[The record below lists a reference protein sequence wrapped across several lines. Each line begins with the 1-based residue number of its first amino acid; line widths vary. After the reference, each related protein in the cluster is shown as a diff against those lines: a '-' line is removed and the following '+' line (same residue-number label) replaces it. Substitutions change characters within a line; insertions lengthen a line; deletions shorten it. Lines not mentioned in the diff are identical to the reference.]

1 MLVFTQKV
9 IIIVYDKSYNGIFS
23 LGANFPK
30 WWTLSLTEIFL
41 MYKSQSKQSKNPCE
55 WNYTQSLRVYMGIWA
70 PVIKEMLVCKSTQY
84 SWSVWSIGVHQKYSF
99 IRLATLYYAGHL
111 LLATMA
117 SIAPSSDHSSY
128 FGVSS
133 CNCRLKCFAA
143 YWILGIQQIRL

>member
-9 IIIVYDKSYNGIFS
+9 TIIIYDKTYNGIFS
-23 LGANFPK
+23 LGASFPK

-41 MYKSQSKQSKNPCE
+41 INKSQSKQSKNPWE
-55 WNYTQSLRVYMGIWA
+55 WNYTQSLRVYMSIWA

-84 SWSVWSIGVHQKYSF
+84 SWSVCSIAVHQKYSLVW
-99 IRLATLYYAGHL
+99 LATLYYTGHL
-111 LLATMA
+111 LLAV